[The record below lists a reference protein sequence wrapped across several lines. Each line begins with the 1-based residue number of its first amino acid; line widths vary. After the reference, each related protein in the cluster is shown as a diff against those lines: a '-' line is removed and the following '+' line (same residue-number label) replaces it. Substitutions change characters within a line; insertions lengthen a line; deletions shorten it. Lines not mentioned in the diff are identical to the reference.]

1 MPKFF
6 SFSILALLILC
17 SWAMDNDR
25 FLQVVKNTKDEAVKN
40 KLIAFESKGIEGTV
54 DTSEYD
60 AAEVVAWSKTYIGT
74 PHLMSGTTKKGIDC
88 SGLMMV
94 VHAKYG
100 VKLPHSSH
108 EQARY
113 GQIIP
118 TRDSLQSGDLV
129 FFYDSYNSAN
139 FITHAGMYIG
149 ENKFIHASA
158 SKGVIITSMDDSYW
172 SKRYLFGTRL
182 KVSH

>member
-6 SFSILALLILC
+6 SITILALIVLC
-17 SWAMDNDR
+17 SCVVDNDR
-25 FLQVVKNTKDEAVKN
+25 FLQVINNAKDEVVKN
-40 KLIAFESKGIEGTV
+40 KLIAFEEKGIERTV

-60 AAEVVAWSKTYIGT
+60 AEEVVAWAKTFLGA

-100 VKLPHSSH
+100 VRLPHSSH

-118 TRDSLQSGDLV
+118 MRDSLHNGDLV
-129 FFYDSYNSAN
+129 FFYDSYNSVN

-149 ENKFIHASA
+149 ENNFIHASA

-172 SKRYLFGTRL
+172 NKRYLFGTRL
-182 KVSH
+182 KFSY